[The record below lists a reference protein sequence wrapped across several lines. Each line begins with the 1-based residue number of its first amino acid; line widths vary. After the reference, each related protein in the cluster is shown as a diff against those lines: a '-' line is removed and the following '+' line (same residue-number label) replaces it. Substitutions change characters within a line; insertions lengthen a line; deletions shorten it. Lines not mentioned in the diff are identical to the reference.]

1 MISQEEVKAAL
12 TGPVASVSTP
22 FLQDGSIDW
31 RSLRR
36 MVDFIIENGGRTVL
50 LTCGDSLYTILT
62 DDEIAEV
69 TRVVVEQ
76 TRKRAMTVAAG
87 NWWLGKSVAFAR
99 FLREI
104 GVDLYMPL
112 PPDWA
117 GSCSNDGLIT
127 YFATIAQEMPVML
140 VTSLGGRPLP
150 IPVIEHLHASQAQI
164 MAVKDDI
171 CGAYGKRLVSLVQ
184 DRWSYLSGGR
194 KINHLDTMPYG
205 ATGYLSVYMR
215 FLPVVAHRYWQAIS
229 NKDLEGAVYVIKTY
243 DIPFME
249 NLVTATGL
257 HFDALIHA
265 ALEVFDLAER
275 WRRNPYVSAS
285 DQQMEQIRHFLK
297 DVTHDVQSI

>member
-1 MISQEEVKAAL
+1 MMTHEEVKAAL
-12 TGPVASVSTP
+12 SGPVASVSTP
-22 FLQDGSIDW
+22 FMQDGSIDW

-36 MVDFIIENGGRTVL
+36 MVDFIVENGGRTVL
-50 LTCGDSLYTILT
+50 LTCGDSLYTVLT

-69 TRVVVEQ
+69 TRAVVEQ

-99 FLREI
+99 FLRDI

-117 GSCSNDGLIT
+117 GSCTNDGLIT
-127 YFATIAQEMPVML
+127 YFETIANEMPVML

-150 IPVIEHLHASQAQI
+150 MPVISHLHANHTQV

-171 CGAYGKRLVSLVQ
+171 CGAYGKRLVNLVQ
-184 DRWSYLSGGR
+184 DKWSYLSGGR

-215 FLPVVAHRYWQAIS
+215 FLPVIAHRYWQAIS
-229 NKDLEGAVYVIKTY
+229 KRDLEGAVDVIRTY

-249 NLVTATGL
+249 DLVAATGL

-265 ALEVFDLAER
+265 ALEVFGLAER

-285 DQQMEQIRHFLK
+285 DQQMEQIRDFFTRDIFEMH
-297 DVTHDVQSI
+297 S